1 MTKIYTIN
9 TLEVYA
15 NSQHIDAKVGEPLS
29 LVVDIK
35 INWVDQS
42 SAQRILFYQWEQSLD
57 RGVSWT
63 QILSDKNVSVFDD
76 RSSNTIYTNSYL
88 VNGEFDFKWAN
99 FNIFSNQS
107 PKAYLDTTRVVA
119 AQNQA
124 RYRCNVFL
132 YNVDSNI
139 IESVATS
146 DTMTLYVVDSNNNPI
161 KDTDILW
168 DAIPNKRISKDTTL
182 DQNSIIK
189 LFNPSG
195 VTNNVDILLN
205 GVKIISNAV
214 LPTSSGNALSINLGN
229 YVDSFDPSNI
239 TIDTNLGQINAGL
252 NSLAIQQSQK
262 TTTFSVNPRSSWQST
277 GLSVTNGMKLVISA
291 NGSVVW
297 GGGGSV
303 GPDGVY
309 NSSSL
314 NLGGV
319 SVDARFKHEA
329 LLGKVGSNIFLI
341 GSYYVGTMTSAGT
354 LEVATNDIARSDNS
368 GSFDMTISSSTI
380 KTTPISVLAVKS
392 DGSLADLST
401 LQKGVASTLDSNGN
415 LISNT
420 IRVSDIVNSDPFT
433 STGAITLLFN
443 FKPAPPAS
451 PTPTATITPTVTPT
465 SVTPTP
471 TVSPGTS
478 PTPTPTLSVSVTPTL
493 TPTVTTSSSSSD
505 PYFGYVTLLLHADG
519 DGTTFVDSSSVSPA
533 RTVGNIGSA
542 TQSSTQSKF
551 GGKSLYLN
559 GSQYLST
566 SINSLILD
574 REFVIEAWVYPTT
587 LESVYSPLFDCR
599 LASGSFQNWACG
611 LMNVGGTY
619 RIDFLHEN
627 STFGR
632 RLTGTSTSVPLN
644 AWTHIA
650 IVRTL
655 GTGAL
660 GSDRMSIYV
669 NGILD
674 STTKDV
680 TSLFIP
686 DGGNILIGRTR
697 DGNVFNGYMD
707 EIRITS
713 GSSRGYTGSSITT
726 PTSIFPSSGPA
737 QTAKISVLKTN
748 GGSSTLAGNGTIVSP
763 FARDTK
769 VTIGDTDGISKYK
782 FTASQACNVVVI
794 FKYNDDDG
802 GGDSAYAYKN
812 NTTVLG
818 SYINDGETSKQIL
831 SLAQNDYFII
841 TGNSPDYNS
850 IENVIVYAY

>member
-63 QILSDKNVSVFDD
+63 QILSDKNVSMFDD

-132 YNVDSNI
+132 YNVDFNI

-146 DTMTLYVVDSNNNPI
+146 DTMTLYVVDANNNPI

-168 DAIPNKRISKDTTL
+168 DGIPNKRPSKDTIL
-182 DQNSIIK
+182 DQNTVIK
-189 LFNPSG
+189 LFNPNG

-205 GVKIISNAV
+205 GIKIISNAV

-239 TIDTNLGQINAGL
+239 TTDTNLGQINAGL
-252 NSLAIQQSQK
+252 NSLTIQQSQK

-291 NGSVVW
+291 EGSVVW

-309 NSSSL
+309 NSASL
-314 NLGGV
+314 GLGGV

-341 GSYYVGTMTSAGT
+341 GSYYVGTMSSAGT
-354 LEVATNDIARSDNS
+354 LEVATNDTARSDNS

-392 DGSLADLST
+392 DGALADLST
-401 LQKGVASTLDSNGN
+401 TQKGVASTLDANGN
-415 LISNT
+415 LVSNT
-420 IRVSDIVNSDPFT
+420 INPPTIVNSDPFT
-433 STGAITLLFN
+433 ATGGMALLFN

-451 PTPTATITPTVTPT
+451 PTPTPTITPTITPT

-478 PTPTPTLSVSVTPTL
+478 STPTPTITTSVTRTL
-493 TPTVTTSSSSSD
+493 TPTITPTITTSPTNNNNPGVNSANWTSNSNWDGTDVLNPSGNVTSVGTNGGPSAYGTYDMSGNAREWVGDLSPWFTVDSNINRTIMGTSFQSVTACSFRDKTSDYVDAQSYYSNSLSFRVMTIDNPYSYNNFVTVSDINNNPDTEYYSSS
-505 PYFGYVTLLLHADG
+505 YQIG
-519 DGTTFVDSSSVSPA
+519 SVSYVYKIGKYKVTNTEYVAFLNSIAATDTNSVYLSEMSAVRGGINRSGSSGSYSYSVKNNYGNKPVNNLTWFSALRYCNWLHNNKPTGAQSPSTTEDGAYTIVAIDPEDPQLPA
-533 RTVGNIGSA
+533 ANSGAKYRLPRTTEWWKAAYYAGGGTSSAYWDYA
-542 TQSSTQSKF
+542 TQSDNTPSGAGCNEF
-551 GGKSLYLN
+551 G
-559 GSQYLST
+559 
-566 SINSLILD
+566 
-574 REFVIEAWVYPTT
+574 
-587 LESVYSPLFDCR
+587 
-599 LASGSFQNWACG
+599 
-611 LMNVGGTY
+611 VGP
-619 RIDFLHEN
+619 
-627 STFGR
+627 
-632 RLTGTSTSVPLN
+632 V
-644 AWTHIA
+644 
-650 IVRTL
+650 
-655 GTGAL
+655 
-660 GSDRMSIYV
+660 
-669 NGILD
+669 
-674 STTKDV
+674 
-680 TSLFIP
+680 
-686 DGGNILIGRTR
+686 
-697 DGNVFNGYMD
+697 
-707 EIRITS
+707 
-713 GSSRGYTGSSITT
+713 
-726 PTSIFPSSGPA
+726 
-737 QTAKISVLKTN
+737 
-748 GGSSTLAGNGTIVSP
+748 
-763 FARDTK
+763 
-769 VTIGDTDGISKYK
+769 
-782 FTASQACNVVVI
+782 
-794 FKYNDDDG
+794 
-802 GGDSAYAYKN
+802 
-812 NTTVLG
+812 
-818 SYINDGETSKQIL
+818 
-831 SLAQNDYFII
+831 
-841 TGNSPDYNS
+841 
-850 IENVIVYAY
+850 